1 MCSTQNML
9 GKKSNRSSNFTIYEK
24 IDLLKLVRPHIKVL
38 EVHKNNQAIIVEK
51 NRCWETIAQQYNA
64 VGVDRPPRSAQAL
77 RTLYKRIK
85 ESAKQEIA
93 RREQLHP
100 DYKGNVSEPTR
111 RILEMIPHIFQPLLK
126 VLDPDNLQRP
136 CGSSASEHDSCVEQ
150 TASLYPQ
157 PGTSGYQS
165 HSCHDWVTPES
176 EPEHEE
182 KPPPI
187 LTVLSQPGENLQQEK
202 KNETQLAT
210 NGSASPFSSSGAR
223 VSLTPSPRPA
233 RREDSLFSHRQH
245 HRGVL
250 QHVASHDNGEM
261 QLMSAEEHE
270 IIMENQ
276 RKFGHYLDEKR
287 ESLKRKQ
294 ALEEDL
300 LRAKIRVEELKA
312 ARLQQGLPAI
322 QEA

>member
-1 MCSTQNML
+1 MCSVQNML

-51 NRCWETIAQQYNA
+51 NRCWESIAQQYNA

-85 ESAKQEIA
+85 ESAKQEVA

-126 VLDPDNLQRP
+126 VMDSDSLQRRG
-136 CGSSASEHDSCVEQ
+136 GSSASEQDSCVEQ
-150 TASLYPQ
+150 PSTLYLQ
-157 PGTSGYQS
+157 PGPSGYQS
-165 HSCHDWVTPES
+165 HSCPDWITPES

-187 LTVLSQPGENLQQEK
+187 LSVVSPPTESLEQQNK
-202 KNETQLAT
+202 TDTQQAT
-210 NGSASPFSSSGAR
+210 NGSASPSSSCDAQM
-223 VSLTPSPRPA
+223 SLTPSPQPA
-233 RREDSLFSHRQH
+233 RREDVLFSHH
-245 HRGVL
+245 HHQGGVL
-250 QHVASHDNGEM
+250 RHMAGRDNGEM
-261 QLMSAEEHE
+261 QLMSSEEHE

-276 RKFGHYLDEKR
+276 RKFGLYLDEKR
-287 ESLKRKQ
+287 EILKSKQ
-294 ALEEDL
+294 VLEEDL
-300 LRAKIRVEELKA
+300 LRARIRVEELRA
-312 ARLQQGLPAI
+312 ARLQQGLPDLKDT
-322 QEA
+322 

>member
-1 MCSTQNML
+1 ML

-24 IDLLKLVRPHIKVL
+24 IDLLKLVRPYIKVL
-38 EVHKNNQAIIVEK
+38 EVHKNNQAVIVEK
-51 NRCWETIAQQYNA
+51 NRCWESIAQQYNA
-64 VGVDRPPRSAQAL
+64 VGVDRPSRSAQAL

-100 DYKGNVSEPTR
+100 DYKGNISEPTR

-126 VLDPDNLQRP
+126 VIDGDNLQRLG
-136 CGSSASEHDSCVEQ
+136 GSPASDQGSCVEQ
-150 TASLYPQ
+150 PSGLYPQ
-157 PGTSGYQS
+157 PGISGYPS
-165 HSCHDWVTPES
+165 HPCSEWITPDS

-187 LTVLSQPGENLQQEK
+187 LTMPSEP
-202 KNETQLAT
+202 NESIEQAKRKEIREAT
-210 NGSASPFSSSGAR
+210 NGSASPFSSCEPQL
-223 VSLTPSPRPA
+223 SLTPSPRPA
-233 RREDSLFSHRQH
+233 RREDILFVHQQRHQGSSHHLTRH
-245 HRGVL
+245 N
-250 QHVASHDNGEM
+250 DGEI

-276 RKFGHYLDEKR
+276 RKFGLYLDEKR

-294 ALEEDL
+294 LLEEEL

-312 ARLQQGLPAI
+312 GRLQQGLPVPQDA
-322 QEA
+322 

>member
-1 MCSTQNML
+1 MYSTENMQ

-111 RILEMIPHIFQPLLK
+111 RILEMNPHIFQPLLK
-126 VLDPDNLQRP
+126 VVDPDHLQRP
-136 CGSSASEHDSCVEQ
+136 CASSASEQDSCVEQ
-150 TASLYPQ
+150 PMSLFPQ
-157 PGTSGYQS
+157 PGTS
-165 HSCHDWVTPES
+165 SCPLQHCPDWITPES

-182 KPPPI
+182 KPPPL
-187 LTVLSQPGENLQQEK
+187 LTVLSQPNVNLEHQK
-202 KNETQLAT
+202 KTETQQTT
-210 NGSASPFSSSGAR
+210 NGSASPFSSCGAR
-223 VSLTPSPRPA
+223 VSLTPSPRLA
-233 RREDSLFSHRQH
+233 RREDDMFSIHPR
-245 HRGVL
+245 HRGAL
-250 QHVASHDNGEM
+250 YHLSSHDNEQV

-276 RKFGHYLDEKR
+276 RKFGLYLDEKR
-287 ESLKRKQ
+287 ESLKRRQ
-294 ALEEDL
+294 VLEEEL
-300 LRAKIRVEELKA
+300 LKAKIRVEELKA
-312 ARLQQGLPAI
+312 ARLQQGLPAL
-322 QEA
+322 

>member
-1 MCSTQNML
+1 MCSVQNML

-24 IDLLKLVRPHIKVL
+24 IDLLKLVWPHIKVL

-64 VGVDRPPRSAQAL
+64 VGVDRPSRSAQAL

-126 VLDPDNLQRP
+126 VIDGDNIQRP
-136 CGSSASEHDSCVEQ
+136 GGSSASEQDSCVEQ
-150 TASLYPQ
+150 PASLYPQ

-165 HSCHDWVTPES
+165 HSCPDWITPES

-187 LTVLSQPGENLQQEK
+187 LTILSQPSESLEQQNK
-202 KNETQLAT
+202 TETQQAT
-210 NGSASPFSSSGAR
+210 NGSASPFSSCGAR

-233 RREDSLFSHRQH
+233 RREDVLFSHHQH
-245 HRGVL
+245 HRSAL
-250 QHVASHDNGEM
+250 HHMTSHDNGEM

-276 RKFGHYLDEKR
+276 RKFGLYLDEKR

-312 ARLQQGLPAI
+312 ARLQQGLPAV
-322 QEA
+322 QDA